1 MAIEEHERNGEHSLV
16 WAVIK
21 IELAHGGDLLCSA
34 SKNFLHSII
43 KKQDKMM
50 QSVTLNIY
58 NHYLLV

>member
-1 MAIEEHERNGEHSLV
+1 MAIEEHEHNGEHSLV

-43 KKQDKMM
+43 KKRGQNDAVCN
-50 QSVTLNIY
+50 SEHL
-58 NHYLLV
+58 